1 MLEFNPFFRYST
13 EECLKH
19 PYFDE
24 VRNKKLETSTC
35 EKIPEFDP
43 EARLTHVI
51 HKYKLEQKNSII
63 KPIDALIDEFD
74 SD

>member
-24 VRNKKLETSTC
+24 VRNKKLEATTC

-43 EARLTHVI
+43 ESRLTHVI
-51 HKYKLEQKNSII
+51 HKYKLEQKNSAGQSITE
-63 KPIDALIDEFD
+63 LNNEFE